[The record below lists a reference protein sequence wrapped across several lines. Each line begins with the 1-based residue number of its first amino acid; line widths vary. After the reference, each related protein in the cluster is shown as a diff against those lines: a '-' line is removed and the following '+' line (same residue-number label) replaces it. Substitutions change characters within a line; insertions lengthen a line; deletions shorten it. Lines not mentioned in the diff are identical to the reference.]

1 MEDIENQ
8 YHHKDKHQETAVSDE
23 INLLDYFSVVFKYR
37 WMILSICVIAV
48 VTTGIKSLRS
58 PKMYSAY
65 ATLVPPIENLQRSRL
80 AGDLGLRGGMIANI
94 MGAPNIAGLYMG
106 LLKSR
111 AVEDAIV
118 DRLDLMQVYD
128 AKKRYIAREKLRDS
142 TTIKAEDNI
151 IRITVKDSDP
161 NRAAAIANA
170 YVDELDRQNKRLSS
184 GQATNQR
191 IFLDNRLKEI
201 EGKLSK
207 IDDILSKEAEIQE
220 MLYQMLMREHE
231 LVKMEEA
238 KNMPT
243 IQVLDRAI
251 APEMRL
257 PRNTKRKVMTAGV
270 VCLVLGVFLA
280 FTCEFLA
287 KMYKDTGG
295 QWKPLFEPK
304 QDGKGDSA
312 FRLRKSESKRKIV
325 AAHRKHPHKNKSYS
339 RESQTVQRK

>member
-8 YHHKDKHQETAVSDE
+8 YRHKDKHQGPAVSDE

-58 PKMYSAY
+58 SKTYSAY
-65 ATLVPPIENLQRSRL
+65 ATLVPPIENLQRLGL
-80 AGDLGLRGGMIANI
+80 AGNLGLGVANI
-94 MGAPNIAGLYMG
+94 VGASKIVGLYMG
-106 LLKSR
+106 LLRSR

-118 DRLDLMQVYD
+118 DRLDLMQVYG
-128 AKKRYIAREKLRDS
+128 AKKRYIAREKLRGS
-142 TTIKAEDNI
+142 TTIKTEDSI

-170 YVDELDRQNKRLSS
+170 YVDELDRQNKRFSS

-191 IFLDNRLKEI
+191 IFLENRLREI

-207 IDDILSKEAEIQE
+207 IDNILSKEADIQE
-220 MLYQMLMREHE
+220 MLYEMLMREHE
-231 LVKMEEA
+231 LAKMEEA

-251 APEMRL
+251 APEIRL
-257 PRNTKRKVMTAGV
+257 PRNTKRKVMTTGV

-280 FTCEFLA
+280 FACEFLA
-287 KMYKDTGG
+287 KMYKEAGG

-304 QDGKGDSA
+304 QDGKGYSA
-312 FRLRKSESKRKIV
+312 FRLRESESKRKII
-325 AAHRKHPHKNKSYS
+325 AAHRRPPHKNKSYS
-339 RESQTVQRK
+339 RESQTVLRK